1 LWNRLVVEAL
11 LYCSIAMGRKG
22 ILQYVPVSHPRI
34 NVGEDLDPAS
44 RPVLG
49 DLPYTHRCS
58 LHGNLFA
65 R

>member
-1 LWNRLVVEAL
+1 
-11 LYCSIAMGRKG
+11 MGRKG
-22 ILQYVPVSHPRI
+22 IFQHVPVSHPRI
-34 NVGEDLDPAS
+34 NVGEDLDPTS

-49 DLPYTHRCS
+49 DLPYSHRCS